1 MKDIEKL
8 NEGITR
14 ERNFIVVYNFLR
26 RRMEGFSFSS
36 PSSYIDIEMVGGGDR
51 KISLQ
56 TNLPYD
62 Y

>member
-36 PSSYIDIEMVGGGDR
+36 PSSYIDIEMVGGGGTE
-51 KISLQ
+51 K
-56 TNLPYD
+56 
-62 Y
+62 